1 MGRKPAIAAITA
13 LMLLG
18 AGPPPAEEPGY
29 TLADAA
35 SFEGPQGDVIAA
47 DADRYRRMTVPVTI
61 EGAGPYKFMVD
72 TGSQT
77 TVVSRS
83 LGESLQLPSL
93 GTATVIGMAGSKS
106 VDIVRLD
113 GLELASRMFDNLE
126 VPVLEAQHIG
136 ADGILGLDS
145 LQDLRVVIDFRANS
159 IAVDDAKA
167 LGGDRGYEIVVRARN
182 KKGRLIITDAEI
194 DGVRTAVIVDT
205 GSQGSIGNLALQ
217 RRLRARKTK
226 EVSATDVTGSTM
238 VGLLDVPRTLRIG
251 RFGASSMVLS
261 GLYVSYANA
270 PAFAA
275 LGLAEK
281 PAMVLGVE
289 DLRMFDRIAIDFAQR
304 TVLFDLPPGAGRPV
318 PLGSLDGIDRL

>member
-1 MGRKPAIAAITA
+1 MASTLAIAALTA
-13 LMLLG
+13 LTLAAAPLV
-18 AGPPPAEEPGY
+18 PDEPGY

-35 SFEGPQGDVIAA
+35 DFDEPLAEEVDT
-47 DADRYRRMTVPVTI
+47 DTDRHRRLTVPVTI
-61 EGAGPYKFMVD
+61 EGKGPYNFMVD

-77 TVVSRS
+77 TVVSRH
-83 LGESLQLPSL
+83 LGERHQMTSL
-93 GTATVIGMAGSKS
+93 GTARVIGMAGSKQ
-106 VDIVRLD
+106 VELVRLD

-126 VPVLEAQHIG
+126 VPVLEAEHMG

-145 LQDLRVVIDFRANS
+145 LQDLRVVIDFRADS
-159 IAVDDAKA
+159 IAIDDARA

-217 RRLRARKTK
+217 KRLRARAMQEIT
-226 EVSATDVTGSTM
+226 STDVTGTTIT
-238 VGLLDVPRTLRIG
+238 GRLDKPRSLRIG
-251 RFGASSMVLS
+251 GSGQRNLS
-261 GLYVSYANA
+261 LDGLYVSYADA

-275 LGLAEK
+275 LGLADK

-289 DLRMFDRIAIDFAQR
+289 ELRLFDRIAIDFAER
-304 TVLFDLPPGAGRPV
+304 TVLFDLPRSAWRTPPAEPT
-318 PLGSLDGIDRL
+318 DGTKRL